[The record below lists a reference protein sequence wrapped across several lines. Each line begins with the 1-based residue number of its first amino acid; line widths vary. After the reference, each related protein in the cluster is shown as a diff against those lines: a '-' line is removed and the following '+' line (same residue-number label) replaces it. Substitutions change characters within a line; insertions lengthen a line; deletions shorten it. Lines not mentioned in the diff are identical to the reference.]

1 MDNNLQKYFAFLK
14 TVELG
19 SFTKSAEALNY
30 AQSSISKMILDLET
44 DWGIILLERSK
55 NGVHLTSAGEQILPY
70 IRSLMDDY
78 RKLND
83 YVNEL
88 KGVQTGIIRI
98 GTFSSVAINWLPNI
112 FAKLQKDFP
121 KIEYEMLLGDY
132 NEIEKWINDGRVD
145 CGFLSLPSSSNFD
158 IISLKKDE
166 YKVVLPPKHILT
178 KQKTIAIN
186 ALNEQPFLLLEH
198 GGKTEVSV
206 LLQQYNVQ
214 PKIQFT
220 TWEDFAIMSMVE
232 QGLGISILPEMIL
245 KRISYNIEIRSLEKP
260 YFREI
265 GLAVKDI
272 NKISPATK
280 KFIKYLKF
288 REQ

>member
-70 IRSLMDDY
+70 IRNLMDGY

-206 LLQQYNVQ
+206 LLQQYNVH

-260 YFREI
+260 YYREI